1 MRTSKKAKNI
11 QRKIMDKKIK
21 AWLNLGDEKVP
32 PSGWIKAV
40 RGALGMSA
48 GQLASLIG
56 VDTSVMFR
64 AEEREKTGKITLELL
79 ERAAKAMDCKV
90 IYAIVP
96 DFPNRSLD
104 EIIESRATQ
113 VAKDLIQ
120 KVEHSMRLENQGSVD
135 SKAEIEK
142 LTQELKEKMDPRIW
156 KARKVQKGDG
166 KK

>member
-1 MRTSKKAKNI
+1 MRTNKKAI
-11 QRKIMDKKIK
+11 STQRKIMDKKIES
-21 AWLNLGDEKVP
+21 WLNLRIEKAP

-40 RGALGMSA
+40 RGALGMSI

-56 VDTSVMFR
+56 IDASVMFR

-90 IYAIVP
+90 VYAIVP
-96 DFPNRSLD
+96 DFPNQSLD
-104 EIIESRATQ
+104 EIVESRATQ

-120 KVEHSMRLENQGSVD
+120 KVEHSMRLENQGSAD
-135 SKAEIEK
+135 SKAELKK
-142 LTQELKEKMDPRIW
+142 LTQELKAKIDSRIW
-156 KARKVQKGDG
+156 EAKKTQKKGD